1 MCHSFNLPHNVIY
14 HSLLGNKRFE
24 SFVAAFHPAIL
35 HVYRLRC
42 LLLGNLGC
50 KATVTRHVPHVL
62 QHACKLLIKLIVKFY
77 LGFSF
82 GLACMQEFVEG
93 AGNAGVVLIS
103 IGTIAT
109 FGMTRQI
116 RSHDCRSWPCCLIA
130 IMMTFL

>member
-1 MCHSFNLPHNVIY
+1 MCHTLKLPHNVIY

-24 SFVAAFHPAIL
+24 SFVAAFLPAIL

-42 LLLGNLGC
+42 LLLGKLGC
-50 KATVTRHVPHVL
+50 KATVTRHVPRVF
-62 QHACKLLIKLIVKFY
+62 QHACKLLIKLNVKFY
-77 LGFSF
+77 LAFSF

-93 AGNAGVVLIS
+93 AGDAGIVLVS

-116 RSHDCRSWPCCLIA
+116 ISHDCRSRPCCLTA
-130 IMMTFL
+130 IMMTLL